1 MKVVQN
7 LDFHDDDF
15 IIQNGKVRSVKRLKT
30 YNLTFAA
37 PKTTVTTNNPV
48 DYDSQGRHQLSVMD
62 GMGKIHLDFKMLKDS
77 GGALALFQLPSNAP
91 PPVELIESQVHDG
104 GTLWVGPGSRTVYG
118 NSLKANTRYIIDLVG
133 FFV

>member
-1 MKVVQN
+1 MKVIQD

-30 YNLTFAA
+30 YNLTFAV
-37 PKTTVTTNNPV
+37 PKTTATTNNPV
-48 DYDSQGRHQLSVMD
+48 DYDNQSRHQLSIMD

-77 GGALALFQLPSNAP
+77 GASLALFQLPSSAP
-91 PPVELIESQVHDG
+91 APVELIESQVHDG
-104 GTLWVGPGSRTVYG
+104 GTLWVGSGSRTVYG

>member
-1 MKVVQN
+1 MKVMQG
-7 LDFHDDDF
+7 LDLHEDDF
-15 IIQNGKVRSVKRLKT
+15 TIEKGKVRTIKRLKF

-48 DYDSQGRHQLSVMD
+48 DYDNQARHQLSVLD

-77 GGALALFQLPSNAP
+77 GASLALFQLPSNAP

-118 NSLKANTRYIIDLVG
+118 NSLKANARYIIDLVG
-133 FFV
+133 FFA